1 MIDGLIEAA
10 GKSLKLRFPTANG
23 QYGQIRL
30 KIAAPAPK

>member
-1 MIDGLIEAA
+1 VAA
-10 GKSLKLRFPTANG
+10 GKSLKLKFPTANM